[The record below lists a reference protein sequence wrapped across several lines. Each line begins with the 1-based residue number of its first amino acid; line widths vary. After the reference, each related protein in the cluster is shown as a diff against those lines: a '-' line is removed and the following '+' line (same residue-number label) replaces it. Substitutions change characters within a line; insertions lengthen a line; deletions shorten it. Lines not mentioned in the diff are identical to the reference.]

1 MEHFDR
7 FPTPLHLVGYT
18 RPASRPA
25 GFEESKWDYLATA
38 GWIGMLASP
47 DGQTEFK
54 VAYHGTLFNDE
65 VIIGTV
71 ESPSIVYA
79 ITNQDEK
86 VLLFDGSL
94 HGYNAMFSD
103 TWKQSNLDARR
114 VDKTY
119 VDADGADRFQLLI
132 WAGYSIDY
140 DEEWDDYVDE
150 ANPDVAT
157 LIDGRTMSRDE
168 VRQAG
173 FDWLAI
179 TTVNSRGRTID
190 ILNEELA

>member
-1 MEHFDR
+1 
-7 FPTPLHLVGYT
+7 
-18 RPASRPA
+18 
-25 GFEESKWDYLATA
+25 
-38 GWIGMLASP
+38 MLASP